1 MKKFL
6 NKRYISV
13 VLGVVLVIAGIVNR
27 NYKQPVDSQTA
38 KILGEAAY
46 VNNNVKVDDKIILES
61 ETIKREKSRDE
72 AKEMLEDIIKNPA
85 TTEEGRKQ
93 AEQEMINMAKAIKQE
108 ADCEMLLKQK
118 GFENAVV
125 TITDNSASINV
136 NIKDIMSTEIAQI
149 TEIVSSVSGIGADRI
164 KILSGDWYSQKFVL

>member
-46 VNNNVKVDDKIILES
+46 VNSNVKVDDKIILES

-164 KILSGDWYSQKFVL
+164 KILSGD

>member
-164 KILSGDWYSQKFVL
+164 KILSGD